1 MVRLLGPVD
10 VYVSGSPSGISQ
22 PGLRI
27 LLAMLAL
34 CANQV
39 VSVGAL
45 IDALWQEEASRQRE
59 KNLHVQVHQ
68 LRRRLA
74 DLEPGRGTSRV
85 VTAPP
90 GYMLELGD
98 DELDV
103 RGFAAMARTGRQ
115 LAAGHDA
122 DGAAGVLR
130 QALALWRGPALGDVA
145 DACPRL
151 AAEAA
156 GLEEQRLAVLED
168 QGDAE
173 LAAGRHSDLAAQLPG
188 LIAQFPLRERLRA
201 QLMVALYRCG
211 RQGDALAAYRQARQ
225 LLNDELGL
233 DPGPQL
239 QALQRQILAADPV
252 LDFRPGTEVNGA
264 GLVRQS
270 AAGPEQPH
278 DAVVA
283 ADPANAENDG
293 PTGPERV
300 LPPAAGEPVEAVAEQ
315 QAGVGHRPRDGDQSG
330 AQAGVEVLAGRQR
343 DVKVLQAGAL

>member
-10 VYVSGSPSGISQ
+10 VYVAGSPSGISQ

-74 DLEPGRGTSRV
+74 DLEPERATSRV
-85 VTAPP
+85 LTAPP

-98 DELDV
+98 SELDV
-103 RGFAAMARTGRQ
+103 RAFAAMARTGRQ
-115 LAAGHDA
+115 LAAGDDA
-122 DGAAGVLR
+122 EGAAGVLR

-156 GLEEQRLAVLED
+156 GLEEQRLALLED
-168 QGDAE
+168 QSDAE
-173 LAAGRHSDLAAQLPG
+173 LAAGRHGDLAAQLPG

-201 QLMVALYRCG
+201 QLMLALYRCG
-211 RQGDALAAYRQARQ
+211 RQGDALAAYQQARR

-252 LDFRPGTEVNGA
+252 LDFLPGTGVN
-264 GLVRQS
+264 R
-270 AAGPEQPH
+270 AGPVRPH
-278 DAVVA
+278 PVA
-283 ADPANAENDG
+283 AEHPTAAPVAGGNPPDG
-293 PTGPERV
+293 
-300 LPPAAGEPVEAVAEQ
+300 PPAATAAPDP
-315 QAGVGHRPRDGDQSG
+315 RPRPLPPPGP
-330 AQAGVEVLAGRQR
+330 ATR
-343 DVKVLQAGAL
+343 

>member
-1 MVRLLGPVD
+1 MTWRYLSPVKYSSAMEDGAGANMTVMVRLLGPVD
-10 VYVSGSPSGISQ
+10 VYVSGAPSGISQ

-74 DLEPGRGTSRV
+74 DLEPGRATSRV
-85 VTAPP
+85 LTAPP

-98 DELDV
+98 GELDV
-103 RGFAAMARTGRQ
+103 RAFAALARTGRQ

-122 DGAAGVLR
+122 DGAAGLLR

-156 GLEEQRLAVLED
+156 GLEGQRLPP
-168 QGDAE
+168 
-173 LAAGRHSDLAAQLPG
+173 PG
-188 LIAQFPLRERLRA
+188 
-201 QLMVALYRCG
+201 G
-211 RQGDALAAYRQARQ
+211 
-225 LLNDELGL
+225 
-233 DPGPQL
+233 PG
-239 QALQRQILAADPV
+239 
-252 LDFRPGTEVNGA
+252 GA
-264 GLVRQS
+264 G
-270 AAGPEQPH
+270 AGPR
-278 DAVVA
+278 
-283 ADPANAENDG
+283 PA
-293 PTGPERV
+293 
-300 LPPAAGEPVEAVAEQ
+300 
-315 QAGVGHRPRDGDQSG
+315 
-330 AQAGVEVLAGRQR
+330 
-343 DVKVLQAGAL
+343 